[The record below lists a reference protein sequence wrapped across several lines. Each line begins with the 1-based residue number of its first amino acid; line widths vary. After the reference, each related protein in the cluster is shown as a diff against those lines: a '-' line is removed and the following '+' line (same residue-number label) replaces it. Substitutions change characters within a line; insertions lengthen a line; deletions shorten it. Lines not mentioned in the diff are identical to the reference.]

1 MQWYNPKLAKPIDKQ
16 SVWYVLDG
24 KVRHGIYREAIRMWS
39 DCDIY
44 REAIR
49 MWSDCEESCW
59 HGSTEV
65 EAWTPLT
72 IPELPRPEEIS

>member
-1 MQWYNPKLAKPIDKQ
+1 MSMQWYNPKLAKPIDKQ

-39 DCDIY
+39 DCD
-44 REAIR
+44 
-49 MWSDCEESCW
+49 ESCW

>member
-24 KVRHGIYREAIRMWS
+24 KVRHG
-39 DCDIY
+39 IY